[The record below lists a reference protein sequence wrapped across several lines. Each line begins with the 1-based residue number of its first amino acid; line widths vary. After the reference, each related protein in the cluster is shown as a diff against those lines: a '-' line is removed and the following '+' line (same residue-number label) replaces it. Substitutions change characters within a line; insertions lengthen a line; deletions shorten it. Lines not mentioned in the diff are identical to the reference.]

1 MDRDVTTA
9 SYWTCHNTV
18 NEWRPSTDVKTSPWY
33 TAQYPVGATAI
44 CWGSS
49 FGSKQWRSHQ
59 CFPSLTNT
67 RRKVSIH
74 QSQKAKVVS
83 TASALKEIDTNALW
97 RREASG
103 GNDAIHIK
111 RYKNDMMKQKMFI
124 DVFSFWVI
132 NKRDG
137 TVSLRNCSFT
147 GLRSRSSSEFIIV
160 ARNKYFSINGG
171 SVDLV
176 WKSVIPLFYPVDT
189 ILWSNGIG
197 LKIRLL

>member
-1 MDRDVTTA
+1 MLQPLPIGPAIIQLT
-9 SYWTCHNTV
+9 SEGHPPM
-18 NEWRPSTDVKTSPWY
+18 WRLHPDTLLM
-33 TAQYPVGATAI
+33 QYPVGATAV

-83 TASALKEIDTNALW
+83 TASALKEVDTTALW

-103 GNDAIHIK
+103 GNDAIQK
-111 RYKNDMMKQKMFI
+111 RYDETKNVYWCVFILSGKQTWWHGFTKELL
-124 DVFSFWVI
+124 VY
-132 NKRDG
+132 G
-137 TVSLRNCSFT
+137 TKK
-147 GLRSRSSSEFIIV
+147 SSSEFIIV

>member
-1 MDRDVTTA
+1 MDRNVTTA

-18 NEWRPSTDVKTSPWY
+18 NEWRRSTDVQTSPWY
-33 TAQYPVGATAI
+33 TAQYPVGVTAV

-49 FGSKQWRSHQ
+49 FGSKQWGSHQ

-83 TASALKEIDTNALW
+83 TASALKEVDTTALW
-97 RREASG
+97 RREASSG
-103 GNDAIHIK
+103 DDAIHIK
-111 RYKNDMMKQKMFI
+111 RYKNDMMKQKNVYWCVFI
-124 DVFSFWVI
+124 LSGKQTWWYGFTKELLVY
-132 NKRDG
+132 G
-137 TVSLRNCSFT
+137 TKK
-147 GLRSRSSSEFIIV
+147 SSSEFIIV
-160 ARNKYFSINGG
+160 ARNKYISINGG

-176 WKSVIPLFYPVDT
+176 WKSVTPLFYPVDT
-189 ILWSNGIG
+189 IFWSNGIG